1 MHTVSKKELVSSTTH
16 TLGIYSGCSIWGVKW
31 IYEVLPCTLNCF
43 NTKTDELL
51 QQCMTMQNSW
61 RHNIELVKQISIML
75 SQVGF
80 KSSLD
85 PSLFALYFSYMNLSF
100 KGTSCLQVTLRKK
113 TLTGREILFP
123 PWNIISFLDLYCFL
137 ILLEKLETGKCK
149 KQDTGWNE

>member
-43 NTKTDELL
+43 NIKTDELL

-61 RHNIELVKQISIML
+61 RHNIKLVKQISMVL

-80 KSSLD
+80 KSGLD
-85 PSLFALYFSYMNLSF
+85 PSFVCTIFFIYESELQSYQLPVSYF
-100 KGTSCLQVTLRKK
+100 KEK